1 MYLCS
6 AGHLEFLADSSAS
19 KRAWSV
25 CTFSSLQKTCVQ
37 RGSLGSCFL
46 VLPRQKLVE
55 KAHHPVSTAQIFSH
69 PGFSVS
75 LVGTLPPRSVGAGW
89 AGARSRSRSRLA
101 SRRMNLRA
109 QSPNQNRTLPTSLL
123 PFPFT
128 LLLPAQIFLFLFS
141 LLQIF
146 FRQKGRIK
154 SDSSSFSELSL
165 LHRHLNRCHLLDGN
179 RFLLLPFFLRLR
191 SRGEN
196 FNPALFPHSQLRL

>member
-1 MYLCS
+1 VIQCPNPTPPRGPGASVPSAACRKHVCS
-6 AGHLEFLADSSAS
+6 EVLSGAAFSACPTKNSKKTHCALPKFFLPWPRCLSSGY
-19 KRAWSV
+19 
-25 CTFSSLQKTCVQ
+25 T
-37 RGSLGSCFL
+37 
-46 VLPRQKLVE
+46 
-55 KAHHPVSTAQIFSH
+55 
-69 PGFSVS
+69 
-75 LVGTLPPRSVGAGW
+75 PPRSVGARW
-89 AGARSRSRSRLA
+89 AGARSRSRRRLA

-109 QSPNQNRTLPTSLL
+109 QSPNQNRTLPTSLF
-123 PFPFT
+123 PFPFP

-154 SDSSSFSELSL
+154 SDSGSFSEPSL